1 MSEGERKYTGFAA
14 IYQLEQ
20 EKLKREKT
28 QAPPEAG
35 RPGEEPR
42 VAPESTASEEASRA
56 ESDSDNRPR
65 DPSDASHLLGG
76 AAESPSLKAPA
87 ANSPRRS
94 TGRKAGRETRPRP
107 AVVKSAAAAPPAEG
121 SVEHYAQKWKQA
133 YRLNKG
139 EINVMRVMFRLT
151 HETGVSE
158 CYIKVPDVAE
168 AAQLKKRRCQY
179 VIRSLEEL
187 GFLDRLEEY
196 DPSIRL
202 GTKYRVNLK
211 PRNLDLG

>member
-28 QAPPEAG
+28 QAEITS
-35 RPGEEPR
+35 PGEEPQG
-42 VAPESTASEEASRA
+42 APESTAPEEEDSHA
-56 ESDSDNRPR
+56 ESDRDDRSH
-65 DPSDASHLLGG
+65 DPSEASSLMGR
-76 AAESPSLKAPA
+76 ATESSSLKAPTSGA
-87 ANSPRRS
+87 LRRS
-94 TGRKAGRETRPRP
+94 TGRKTGRGTRPRP
-107 AVVKSAAAAPPAEG
+107 AVVKSAAPPAEG
-121 SVEHYAQKWKQA
+121 SVEYYAQKWKQA

-158 CYIKVPDVAE
+158 CYIKVPEVAE
-168 AAQLKKRRCQY
+168 AARLKKRRCQY
-179 VIRSLEEL
+179 VIRSLEEM

-196 DPSIRL
+196 DPSNRL